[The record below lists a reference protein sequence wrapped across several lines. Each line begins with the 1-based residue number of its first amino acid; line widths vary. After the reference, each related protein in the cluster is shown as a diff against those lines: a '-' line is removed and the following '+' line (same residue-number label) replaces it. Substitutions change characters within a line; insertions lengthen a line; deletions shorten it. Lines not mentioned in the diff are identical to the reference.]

1 MNEKGGFRSGYVA
14 LIGRPN
20 VGKSTLMNRMLGEK
34 LSIVTDK
41 PQTTRN
47 RILGIKTTDT
57 FQILFLDTPGIHR
70 SKHRFNEIMLKTSL
84 STLEDADL
92 ILFLVDA
99 LQTMGQGERFII
111 DKLHD
116 VITPKLLIINK
127 IDRTG
132 KQRLLPLIDEYKKR
146 IDFQEILPISAL
158 TGDGVAALED
168 LIPSFLPEGPS
179 YFPEDSLTDL
189 SQRFMIAEMI
199 REKVIQRTQKEIPH
213 VVAVK
218 VEAVKKREGEELI
231 DVDALIYTEKDS
243 QKGILIGKGGQMLK
257 EIGMA
262 ARPEIEEFLRSRV
275 YLRLWVKV
283 RKDWRSQLRMLK
295 ELGFE

>member
-1 MNEKGGFRSGYVA
+1 MIEKGGFRSGYVA

-34 LSIVTDK
+34 LSIVTNK

-47 RILGIKTTDT
+47 RILGIKTTAT

-99 LQTMGQGERFII
+99 LQSIGQGERFIL

-127 IDRTG
+127 IDRTR

-146 IDFQEILPISAL
+146 MDFQEILPISAL

-168 LIPSFLPEGPS
+168 LIPSFLPEGPP

-243 QKGILIGKGGQMLK
+243 QKGILIGRRGQMLK

-262 ARPEIEEFLRSRV
+262 ARPEIEEFLGSRV